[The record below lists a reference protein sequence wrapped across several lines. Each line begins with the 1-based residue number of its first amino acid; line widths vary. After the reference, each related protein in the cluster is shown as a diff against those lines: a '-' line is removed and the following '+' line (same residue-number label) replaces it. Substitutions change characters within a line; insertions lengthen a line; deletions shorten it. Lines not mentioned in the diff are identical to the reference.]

1 MNTPENCIEDLRNK
15 NSKRENELVFS
26 NCCSEDDSE
35 EEIYGKKI
43 KQELNEK
50 LETNSNTNTGK
61 NTVNFINKKKTRDSN
76 TPPLHSENQNSKRFN
91 DIHLISKKKNE
102 DKNCI
107 KKVENGDNHLN
118 VNIKSEESLNEEQ
131 NKKSLNDNNIKNEE
145 ILYQSNIQN
154 KIFKNTYYTSKEE
167 KIINDIENE
176 ERIKDEAINPF
187 FSINENFIIY

>member
-61 NTVNFINKKKTRDSN
+61 NTVNFINKKKTRVSN
-76 TPPLHSENQNSKRFN
+76 ISLLYLENQNSKRFN
-91 DIHLISKKKNE
+91 DIYLISKKKNE

-145 ILYQSNIQN
+145 ILYQSNVQN

>member
-61 NTVNFINKKKTRDSN
+61 NTVNFINKKKIRDSN
-76 TPPLHSENQNSKRFN
+76 ISLLYLENQNSKRFN

-118 VNIKSEESLNEEQ
+118 VNIKSEESLNEEK

-154 KIFKNTYYTSKEE
+154 KIFKNTYYTRKEE

>member
-1 MNTPENCIEDLRNK
+1 MNKPENCIEDLRNK

-35 EEIYGKKI
+35 EEIYGKKT

-50 LETNSNTNTGK
+50 LETNSSTNKGK

-76 TPPLHSENQNSKRFN
+76 QLLFYLENQNSKRFN

-107 KKVENGDNHLN
+107 KKVENRDDHLN
-118 VNIKSEESLNEEQ
+118 VNIQSEESLNEEQ
-131 NKKSLNDNNIKNEE
+131 NKKSLNDNHIKNEE
-145 ILYQSNIQN
+145 ILNEGNIQN
-154 KIFKNTYYTSKEE
+154 TIFKNTYYISKEE
-167 KIINDIENE
+167 NIINNIENE
-176 ERIKDEAINPF
+176 ERINDEAINPF